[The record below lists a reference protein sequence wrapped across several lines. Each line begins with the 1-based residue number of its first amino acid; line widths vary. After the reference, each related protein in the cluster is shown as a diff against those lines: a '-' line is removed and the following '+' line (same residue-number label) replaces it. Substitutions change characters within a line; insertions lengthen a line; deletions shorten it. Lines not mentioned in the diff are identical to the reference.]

1 MIVCICHGV
10 SERRI
15 RQEIARGASSIDE
28 LRRCGIGDQCG
39 SCHPVLQFLLAEAA
53 AAVPCANA
61 TCACANSDPRTEPAA
76 QTL

>member
-1 MIVCICHGV
+1 MIVCICRGV

-39 SCHPVLQFLLAEAA
+39 SCHPVLQLLLADAA
-53 AAVPCANA
+53 AAVPSANA
-61 TCACANSDPRTEPAA
+61 ACACANSDPRTDTAA
-76 QTL
+76 QPL